1 MGPLELDVP
10 RTIGYFG
17 AIALAV
23 AFEVIEPP
31 VGIFIAAVPFMK
43 LLQQRREPKPARFVG
58 AVLEGASKPVGGDSE
73 AVIRLAPATQSG
85 ESQPMGQKEGHPG
98 G

>member
-1 MGPLELDVP
+1 MLAQVDPLQVVNP

-31 VGIFIAAVPFMK
+31 IGIFIAAIPFIK
-43 LLQQRREPKPARFVG
+43 LLQQRQEPKATRFLG
-58 AVLEGASKPVGGDSE
+58 AVLEGASKPVGGD
-73 AVIRLAPATQSG
+73 ADATIRLAPPHRSA
-85 ESQPMGQKEGHPG
+85 ESRPVEEKG
-98 G
+98 